1 MANHNIPQT
10 VVTIAAADNF
20 GEWLQERMKAE
31 HITCEKLAQAIGIER
46 KAILNYIHGKT
57 SPRLDTLAVIF
68 DYFGKTSINIELNPR
83 KAD

>member
-10 VVTIAAADNF
+10 VATIAAADNF

-31 HITCEKLAQAIGIER
+31 HVTCERLAQAIGVER
-46 KAILNYIHGKT
+46 KAILNYIHGNT
-57 SPRLDTLAVIF
+57 SPRLDTIAAIF
-68 DYFGKTSINIELNPR
+68 SYFGEYRIDIEINPR

>member
-20 GEWLQERMKAE
+20 GKWLQERMKAE
-31 HITCEKLAQAIGIER
+31 HVTCGKLAQAIGVER
-46 KAILNYIHGKT
+46 KAILNYIHGNT

-68 DYFGKTSINIELNPR
+68 DYFGRTSISIEINPR